1 MTVTDIE
8 TQLEQAYQRL
18 CDYDNWVGEFEG
30 RGCDDPDETLML
42 WSLKGRLTVLSQIA
56 DGAPLDE
63 LIEGALEEAEE
74 MTADPEDEE
83 EDE

>member
-18 CDYDNWVGEFEG
+18 CDYDNWVGEFET

-42 WSLKGRLTVLSQIA
+42 WSLKGQITMLQRVLECAPVEQLIA
-56 DGAPLDE
+56 DLLEHVQEITNPE
-63 LIEGALEEAEE
+63 EEA
-74 MTADPEDEE
+74 
-83 EDE
+83 